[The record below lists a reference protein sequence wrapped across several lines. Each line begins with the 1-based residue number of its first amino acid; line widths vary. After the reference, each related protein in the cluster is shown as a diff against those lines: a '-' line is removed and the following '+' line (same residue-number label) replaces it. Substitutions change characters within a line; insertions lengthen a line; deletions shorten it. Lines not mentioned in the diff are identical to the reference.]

1 MAATAVAKV
10 FMNGR
15 SQAVRLP
22 KEFRFDTP
30 EVTVERVGDAVV
42 LRPRRQ
48 THAEWWA
55 QMETAMNA
63 FEGMDFVERDRTPP
77 RDDIESFD

>member
-1 MAATAVAKV
+1 MSDLAIAKI

-22 KEFRFDTP
+22 KEFRFDTD
-30 EVTVERVGDAVV
+30 EVTVERQGDSLI
-42 LRPRRQ
+42 LRPKRS
-48 THAEWWA
+48 HDDWWNEMQA
-55 QMETAMNA
+55 VLSA